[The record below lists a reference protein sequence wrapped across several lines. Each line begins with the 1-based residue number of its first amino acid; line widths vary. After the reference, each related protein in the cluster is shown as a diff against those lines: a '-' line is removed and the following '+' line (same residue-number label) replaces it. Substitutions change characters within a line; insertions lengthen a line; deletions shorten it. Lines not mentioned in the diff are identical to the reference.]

1 VRVDGFAYVNVVCA
15 HLDGQ
20 GDFANHV
27 AGVGW
32 PTMSPMAKMSGTL
45 VRIWISTL
53 IKPRSAPVAH
63 GAAK

>member
-1 VRVDGFAYVNVVCA
+1 VDGFADVNCVCA

-20 GDFANHV
+20 SNFADHV

-53 IKPRSAPVAH
+53 MKPRSAPVAH
-63 GAAK
+63 EAAK